1 MSVSGGVGGN
11 VGGVYANGD
20 VEDRGDVVRLDD
32 QAATCSGRTR
42 NPWVA
47 NRPVVVDSAG
57 VDKKP
62 AHPIL
67 DSATALGFVVGD
79 GATSERHRILAV
91 AAVRDRAADASAV
104 VREARLGKKYL
115 PAPVQHA
122 ARAIAAH
129 PLPSIQPPV

>member
-32 QAATCSGRTR
+32 QAGSCSGRTR

-47 NRPVVVDSAG
+47 TRPVVVDCAG

-62 AHPIL
+62 APQIL
-67 DSATALGFVVGD
+67 DSSSALGFVVGD

-104 VREARLGKKYL
+104 VREGRLGKKYL
-115 PAPVQHA
+115 PGAVQCA
-122 ARAIAAH
+122 AGAVGADRLIG
-129 PLPSIQPPV
+129 SQ